1 MDPTAE
7 LDGSVASMSLSEA
20 GSIDAGGSTAGSSR
34 SSTELRR
41 EQVAIGVVKHA
52 RASSEL
58 KID

>member
-20 GSIDAGGSTAGSSR
+20 ISIDAGGSTAGSS

-41 EQVAIGVVKHA
+41 ERFSTALVCVCTHL
-52 RASSEL
+52 SMTY
-58 KID
+58 

>member
-20 GSIDAGGSTAGSSR
+20 ISIDAGGSTAGSS